1 MNNDLVIR
9 PATEADLPS
18 VVALLAADEI
28 GQSREDASIPLDTRY
43 LSAFMAIEQDCNQ
56 LLAVGEVNDRVM
68 ACLQLSFI
76 PGLSRFGS
84 WRGQIESVRISRAYR
99 GQGIGHTIFQ
109 WAIDECRRRNCN
121 LVQLTTD
128 KSRLDAARFYES
140 LGFVASHVGMKLTF
154 SS

>member
-1 MNNDLVIR
+1 MNKDLVIR

-18 VVALLAADEI
+18 IVSLLAADEL
-28 GQSREDASIPLDTRY
+28 GQNREDSSMPPDARY
-43 LSAFMAIEQDCNQ
+43 VNAFVAIEQDSNQ
-56 LLAVGEVNDRVM
+56 LLAVGEVDDRVM

-76 PGLSRFGS
+76 PGLSRLGS

-99 GQGIGHTIFQ
+99 GQGIGHTVFA
-109 WAIDECRRRNCN
+109 WAIDECRRRNCD

-128 KSRLDAARFYES
+128 KSRLDAARFYGS
-140 LGFVASHVGMKLTF
+140 LGFVASHVGMKLTL